1 MLITVGKHSK
11 MPDTGAIFID
21 PGLTALDSEHRIAP
35 LLAGPSYGACYL
47 LLSAGYSRKSAV
59 ARLSN
64 GVGVN

>member
-35 LLAGPSYGACYL
+35 LLTGPRCLGPVIYYCLQAIAENL
-47 LLSAGYSRKSAV
+47 QLPV
-59 ARLSN
+59 
-64 GVGVN
+64 